1 MVFTYAGLYNG
12 IGDVTV
18 DLVISRAML
27 TQVRSMVNIVK
38 MHNSK
43 SGWNANDVSNLAN
56 ILEKCDTN
64 IIQPKM
70 TGCKN

>member
-43 SGWNANDVSNLAN
+43 SG
-56 ILEKCDTN
+56 
-64 IIQPKM
+64 
-70 TGCKN
+70 